1 MKMVVH
7 GCYCSKLSSTE
18 FVGVALTTNASTN
31 MSFKFN
37 FPLGSC
43 PSHLVIPNCLKAG
56 QICSELPED
65 GRLLAMASGRFGNL
79 CSTGENLKEGP
90 VILLNKKPERK
101 FVAEHELGNSMGLH
115 SMDRPSIVEVEPD
128 HRNGYTK
135 RNFLLDIQLANSTIA
150 KLQSEKYGQRYLL
163 GGNCRMQLDIERR
176 MPLTAIK
183 VLHTQFVLGMHR
195 RKLQAIAKMLVILS
209 GVQTLQG
216 SAEALA
222 STITTQGVNDIL
234 GGDFKSG
241 FASALLLI
249 FFSELGDKTFFI
261 AALLATRK
269 SNVAV
274 FTGTFGALVA
284 MTFISVVLGR
294 TFHYIDGVLPFSLGD
309 SELPLDDLAAV
320 GLLIYFGISSLVEAG
335 STKGSK
341 VKEEQQE
348 AELAITGVDGE
359 GIGMQADTK
368 TVIATFALVFAAEW
382 GDKSFFST
390 IALAAASSPLGVV
403 TGAIAGHGAATVL
416 AVLGGSVLGT
426 FVSEKIIAYTGGIL
440 FLIFAGITLVEV
452 ISGSK

>member
-115 SMDRPSIVEVEPD
+115 SMDRPSIVE
-128 HRNGYTK
+128 
-135 RNFLLDIQLANSTIA
+135 LANSTIA